1 MSDFRLKELIAEAKE
16 SVTSAS
22 YSPKKLALI
31 HTGVAAGVSLVVA
44 LLTYF
49 LDIGIGN
56 TGGLSGMGTRAVLET
71 AQSVLQ
77 LLLNVLSPFWALG
90 FIAAALGLARRQQ
103 TTPHT
108 LMTGLRRWGPAL
120 RMLILQGLIYFVV
133 AFVAIQVGSII
144 YTMTPASQ
152 ELDALV
158 EDLLAAGTT
167 DADALTALL
176 EGLDDATLMN
186 ILLGMLPYL
195 LIPMALLLIPVVYR
209 LRLAQ
214 YVLMDQPQFGALHAI
229 MQSFRLTKGNC
240 LKLFKLDIRYCWYY
254 ILEALVIVLSM
265 GDLILPAF
273 GVPLNMSTV
282 TASIVFYV
290 LALLT
295 QLALYAWKKPQI
307 YTTYALFY
315 DRLLPQQQSEA

>member
-1 MSDFRLKELIAEAKE
+1 MSDFRPKSLISEAKE
-16 SVTSAS
+16 AVSAAS
-22 YSPKKLALI
+22 YPPKKLALI
-31 HTGVAAGVSLVVA
+31 HAGAAAAVSLAVA

-90 FIAAALGLARRQQ
+90 FIAVALGLAHRQQ

-108 LMTGLRRWGPAL
+108 LMSGLRRWGPAL
-120 RMLILQGLIYFVV
+120 RMLILQGIIYFVV
-133 AFVAIQVGSII
+133 AFVAIQIGSVI
-144 YTMTPASQ
+144 YTLTPASQ
-152 ELDALV
+152 QLDALV

-176 EGLDDATLMN
+176 EELDSATLMN
-186 ILLGMLPYL
+186 ILLGMLPFL
-195 LIPMALLLIPVVYR
+195 LIPLALLLIPVVYR
-209 LRLAQ
+209 MRLAQ
-214 YVLMDQPQFGALHAI
+214 YVLMDQPQFGALYAI

-240 LKLFKLDIRYCWYY
+240 LNLFKLDIRYCWYY
-254 ILEALVIVLSM
+254 ILEVLVVVLSM
-265 GDLILPAF
+265 GDILLPAF

-315 DRLLPQQQSEA
+315 DRLLPRQQSEV